1 MNVFGVGILESKNKI
16 NNSHTILSITYMHT
30 HECFQLKL
38 NLTNKS
44 DSHNKI
50 KKHNN
55 RQQSQMVKKIVLK
68 TIIYIT

>member
-1 MNVFGVGILESKNKI
+1 
-16 NNSHTILSITYMHT
+16 MHT